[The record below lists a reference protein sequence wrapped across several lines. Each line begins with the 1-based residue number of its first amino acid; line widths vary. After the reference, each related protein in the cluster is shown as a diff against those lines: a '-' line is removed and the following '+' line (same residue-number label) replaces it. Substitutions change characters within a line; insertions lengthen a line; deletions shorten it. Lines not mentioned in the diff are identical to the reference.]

1 MITIDRTKRTNNAAN
16 SVAEVKLDNKLW
28 KKHGKAVKSFTKR
41 VFGIDERVII
51 LGIGYTPR
59 TEGLQAIYYT
69 ANDTYAEAINIF
81 SFPITIS

>member
-16 SVAEVKLDNKLW
+16 SVAEVKIDNKLW
-28 KKHGKAVKSFTKR
+28 KKHGKAVKSFSKR

-59 TEGLQAIYYT
+59 TEGLQVVYYT
-69 ANDTYAEAINIF
+69 ANDSYTGASNIF
-81 SFPITIS
+81 AFPITIS